1 MTKYIKKI
9 EERSLF
15 KKVQNGDVK
24 SLEVLFD
31 RYYNV
36 LCNFAYL
43 FLKNEECAKEIV
55 SELFINI
62 WQKRREIIIRES
74 LKSYLYKSVKNAVIS
89 KKRKEKKTERLMEDS
104 DLNNPEFITPETL
117 LLRKELEEKVNQLF
131 SDLPLKSG
139 LVFRMKRIDGLRYKE
154 ISKIL
159 NISEKTVENHMGNAI
174 KKIKVILDNHPEL
187 VKYFRN

>member
-9 EERSLF
+9 EELNLF
-15 KKVQNGDVK
+15 KKVQKGDVK

-174 KKIKVILDNHPEL
+174 KKIKVILHEHPEL
-187 VKYFRN
+187 ADFFKR

>member
-9 EERSLF
+9 EELNLF
-15 KKVQNGDVK
+15 KKVQKGDVK

-55 SELFINI
+55 SELFIKI

-89 KKRKEKKTERLMEDS
+89 MKRKEKKTERLMEDS

-131 SDLPLKSG
+131 SDLPLKAG

-174 KKIKVILDNHPEL
+174 KKIKVILDEHPEL
-187 VKYFRN
+187 VKYFRD

>member
-104 DLNNPEFITPETL
+104 NLNNPEFITPETL

-139 LVFRMKRIDGLRYKE
+139 LVFRMKRIVGLRYKE

-174 KKIKVILDNHPEL
+174 KKIKVILHEHPEL
-187 VKYFRN
+187 ADFFKR

>member
-1 MTKYIKKI
+1 MTKYIKNI

-31 RYYNV
+31 RYYNM

-62 WQKRREIIIRES
+62 WQKRRDIVIRES

-89 KKRKEKKTERLMEDS
+89 KKRKEKRIDRFVEGD
-104 DLNNPEFITPETL
+104 DLNRPEFITPETL
-117 LLRKELEEKVNQLF
+117 LLRKEFEEKVNQLF

-139 LVFRMKRIDGLRYKE
+139 LVFRMKRVDGLRYKE

-174 KKIKVILDNHPEL
+174 KKIKIILNDHPEL
-187 VKYFRN
+187 AEYFKH

>member
-1 MTKYIKKI
+1 MTRYIKKI

-55 SELFINI
+55 SELFIKI
-62 WQKRREIIIRES
+62 WQKRGEIIIRES

-104 DLNNPEFITPETL
+104 DISNPEFITPETL

-174 KKIKVILDNHPEL
+174 KKIKLILDNHPEL

>member
-9 EERSLF
+9 EERGLF

-43 FLKNEECAKEIV
+43 FLKDEECAKEIV

-62 WQKRREIIIRES
+62 WQKRQDIVIRES

-89 KKRKEKKTERLMEDS
+89 RKRKKTESLKEDI
-104 DLNNPEFITPETL
+104 DFKTPDFITPETL
-117 LLRKELEEKVNQLF
+117 LLQKEFEDKVKELFAE
-131 SDLPLKSG
+131 LPLKSG

-154 ISKIL
+154 ISKVL

-174 KKIKVILDNHPEL
+174 KKIKAILDKHPEL
-187 VKYFRN
+187 ADYFKR

>member
-43 FLKNEECAKEIV
+43 FLKNEECSKEIV

-62 WQKRREIIIRES
+62 WQKRNDIVIRES

-89 KKRKEKKTERLMEDS
+89 KKRKEKKTERLVDDEQG
-104 DLNNPEFITPETL
+104 NHEFITPETL

-131 SDLPLKSG
+131 SGLPLKSG
-139 LVFRMKRIDGLRYKE
+139 LVFRMKRVDGLRYKE

-174 KKIKVILDNHPEL
+174 KKIKVILNDHPDL
-187 VKYFRN
+187 AKYFRD

>member
-9 EERSLF
+9 EELNLF
-15 KKVQNGDVK
+15 KKVQKGDVK

-104 DLNNPEFITPETL
+104 NLNNPEFITPETL

-174 KKIKVILDNHPEL
+174 KKIKVILHEHPEL
-187 VKYFRN
+187 ADFFKR

>member
-1 MTKYIKKI
+1 MTKYIKNI

-31 RYYNV
+31 RYYNI

-62 WQKRREIIIRES
+62 WQKRRDIVIRES

-89 KKRKEKKTERLMEDS
+89 KKRKEKRIDRFVEGD
-104 DLNNPEFITPETL
+104 DLNRPEFITPETL
-117 LLRKELEEKVNQLF
+117 LLRKEFEEKANQLF

-139 LVFRMKRIDGLRYKE
+139 LVFRMKRVDGLRYKE

-174 KKIKVILDNHPEL
+174 KKIKIILNDHPEL
-187 VKYFRN
+187 AEYFKH

>member
-139 LVFRMKRIDGLRYKE
+139 LVFRMKRIVGLRYKE

-174 KKIKVILDNHPEL
+174 KKIKVILHEHPEL
-187 VKYFRN
+187 ADFFKR

>member
-9 EERSLF
+9 EERKLF
-15 KKVQNGDVK
+15 KKIQKGDVK

-43 FLKNEECAKEIV
+43 FLKDEEHAKEIA

-62 WQKRREIIIRES
+62 WQKRNEIVIRES
-74 LKSYLYKSVKNAVIS
+74 LKSYLYRSVKNAVIS
-89 KKRKEKKTERLMEDS
+89 AKRKEKRKNKFME
-104 DLNNPEFITPETL
+104 NVEENKPEFITPETL
-117 LLRKELEEKVNQLF
+117 LLRKEFEEKVDQLF
-131 SDLPLKSG
+131 ADLPKKSG

-174 KKIKVILDNHPEL
+174 KRIKNILDEHPEL
-187 VKYFRN
+187 SKYFRN

>member
-9 EERSLF
+9 EERGLF

-43 FLKNEECAKEIV
+43 FLKDEECAKEIV

-62 WQKRREIIIRES
+62 WQKRKDIVIRES

-89 KKRKEKKTERLMEDS
+89 RKRKEKKTESLKGDI
-104 DLNNPEFITPETL
+104 DFKNPEFITPETL
-117 LLRKELEEKVNQLF
+117 LLQKEFEDKVRELF
-131 SDLPLKSG
+131 ADLPLKSG

-174 KKIKVILDNHPEL
+174 KKIKTILEDHPEL
-187 VKYFRN
+187 ANYFKR